1 MQLIEILNHSNKI
14 KTINDLLNHFDSIV
28 EIAKDD
34 VYKIAKSKQLLF
46 SDFDFAYADAFDM
59 LRNQLKKSH
68 LKGISK
74 FLKCRNITNAVSW
87 LVERLLNNMRNIT
100 TNKKYKLFCRANFV
114 KLHENISIVNDDNR
128 SIELL
133 DLEKVD
139 KKTIK
144 KGLKDIWDEAKYD
157 SDFDFEDFEELCCKF
172 KFNAREVVGSD
183 TLAQLKFSKYQVS
196 NKHYQLELLF

>member
-28 EIAKDD
+28 EIARDD
-34 VYKIAKSKQLLF
+34 VYKIAKSKRLLF
-46 SDFDFAYADAFDM
+46 SDFDFAYADAVDM
-59 LRNQLKKSH
+59 LRNQLQKSH
-68 LKGISK
+68 LKGISR
-74 FLKCRNITNAVSW
+74 FLKCGNITNAVTW

-100 TNKKYKLFCRANFV
+100 TNKKYKLFCRVNFV
-114 KLHENISIVNDDNR
+114 ELHENISIINDNNR

-144 KGLKDIWDEAKYD
+144 KGLKEVWNEAKYNN
-157 SDFDFEDFEELCCKF
+157 DFDNKDFEELCCEF
-172 KFNAREVVGSD
+172 GFNANEVVGSH
-183 TLAQLKFSKYQVS
+183 AFEEPKFSKYQVEIGQF
-196 NKHYQLELLF
+196 QLKLLF

>member
-28 EIAKDD
+28 EIARDD
-34 VYKIAKSKQLLF
+34 VYKIAKSKRLLF
-46 SDFDFAYADAFDM
+46 SDFDFAYADAVDM
-59 LRNQLKKSH
+59 LRNQLQKSH
-68 LKGISK
+68 LKGISR
-74 FLKCRNITNAVSW
+74 FLKCGNITNAVSW

-100 TNKKYKLFCRANFV
+100 TNKKYKLFCRVNFV
-114 KLHENISIVNDDNR
+114 ELHENISIVNDNNR

-144 KGLKDIWDEAKYD
+144 KGLKEVWNEAKYNN
-157 SDFDFEDFEELCCKF
+157 DFDNKDFEELCCKF
-172 KFNAREVVGSD
+172 KLNTREVVGSD
-183 TLAQLKFSKYQVS
+183 TLAQRKFST
-196 NKHYQLELLF
+196 

>member
-28 EIAKDD
+28 EIARDD
-34 VYKIAKSKQLLF
+34 VYKIAKSKRLLF
-46 SDFDFAYADAFDM
+46 SDFDFAYADAVDM
-59 LRNQLKKSH
+59 LRNQLQKSH
-68 LKGISK
+68 LKGISR
-74 FLKCRNITNAVSW
+74 FLKCGNITNAVSW

-100 TNKKYKLFCRANFV
+100 TNKKYKLFCRVNFV
-114 KLHENISIVNDDNR
+114 ELHENISIVNDNNR
-128 SIELL
+128 FIELL

-144 KGLKDIWDEAKYD
+144 KGLKEVWNEAKYNN
-157 SDFDFEDFEELCCKF
+157 DFDNKDFEELCCKF

-183 TLAQLKFSKYQVS
+183 TLAQLKFSKSQVS
-196 NKHYQLELLF
+196 NKHSQLELLF